1 MSFNFE
7 FRPCKSYYR
16 LFSGQRIRVDNI
28 EEKTIQ
34 SSEFD
39 GNLLKAQ
46 ALMWIICD
54 GTKKW
59 LRRIKKKKYIKIIL
73 EFYI

>member
-1 MSFNFE
+1 M
-7 FRPCKSYYR
+7 
-16 LFSGQRIRVDNI
+16 DNI

-59 LRRIKKKKYIKIIL
+59 LRRIKKKKIYKNYIGVLYLSFIPINICI
-73 EFYI
+73 FT

>member
-1 MSFNFE
+1 M
-7 FRPCKSYYR
+7 
-16 LFSGQRIRVDNI
+16 DNI